1 MGKGV
6 KRSICPLPM
15 QGVKIVL
22 TKNCIMP
29 ISVNKA
35 FGDNHTTLWIL
46 VSVYGNSAHNIPRY
60 SQGGFKKEL
69 LISFLIL

>member
-1 MGKGV
+1 MEKGV
-6 KRSICPLPM
+6 KRSIWPLPM

-35 FGDNHTTLWIL
+35 FGDNHTPLWIL
-46 VSVYGNSAHNIPRY
+46 VSVFENSAHNIPRY
-60 SQGGFKKEL
+60 SQVDLRKNY
-69 LISFLIL
+69 SFRF